1 MTDIQKLAPITHT
14 GTQTIVTSRL
24 VLRPFQRKSR
34 MVFYIMRDFLYI
46 LKWLHGYR
54 VKPQQKKAFKM
65 LLQFFAGS
73 LPRLLALQTETHG
86 MKRAGRRCPK

>member
-1 MTDIQKLAPITHT
+1 MENYGAAN
-14 GTQTIVTSRL
+14 GFSS
-24 VLRPFQRKSR
+24 VLPFCKTVLIQRKSR

-73 LPRLLALQTETHG
+73 LLRLPALQTETHG